1 MKTKIK
7 TISYNDLI
15 KKKRYKHF
23 KPKNPSFL
31 LSSLIKLLSKEELK
45 KTNFSY
51 TTKNME
57 LVSKKEPCLF
67 LMNHSCFLDLKIA
80 FKIIKR
86 RFNIISTDD
95 GFVGKKWLLRNIGC
109 VPTMKFLVDPSLV
122 KDMKYI
128 VSRLHNSI
136 LLYPEASYS
145 FDGCAT
151 PLPESI
157 GKMIKVLGIPVV
169 IIKTEGA
176 YLHDP
181 LYNDLKLRNVDV
193 KAHME
198 CILTKED
205 IFTMSASEINS
216 KINSWFTFDNF
227 KYQYENNVLIKED
240 FRSDNLNRVLYRCPY
255 CNMEHM
261 MEGKG
266 ITLKCKNCNTTLEL
280 LENGRLKAINKDT
293 KFSHIPDWYNW
304 ERQCVKEEIIKGI
317 YHEEMDVDIYCLN
330 DLKAIYKVG
339 KGYLTHDINGFKLLG
354 KDNPIEFYQSS
365 NNSYSLYSDFY
376 WYEIGDV
383 VCIGDYRIRY
393 YCVPTNKKD
402 IVAKLRL
409 AAEEIYKLTNKK

>member
-7 TISYNDLI
+7 SISYNELI
-15 KKKRYKHF
+15 KKKRYKHS

-31 LSSLIKLLSKEELK
+31 LNRLIKLLSRKELK
-45 KTNFSY
+45 QTNFTY

-57 LVSKKEPCLF
+57 ILSKKEPCLF

-80 FKIIKR
+80 FTIIKR
-86 RFNIISTDD
+86 KFNIISTDD
-95 GFVGKKWLLRNIGC
+95 GFVGKKRLLRNIGC

-128 VSRLHNSI
+128 VSKLHNSI

-151 PLPESI
+151 PLPKSI
-157 GKMIKVLGIPVV
+157 GKMVKVLGIPVV
-169 IIKTEGA
+169 MIKTEGA
-176 YLHDP
+176 FLHDP

-198 CILTKED
+198 CILSKED
-205 IFTMSASEINS
+205 TFSMSIDEINE

-227 KYQYENNVLIKED
+227 KYQYDNNILIKEG

-255 CNMEHM
+255 CNEEHM

-266 ITLKCKNCNTTLEL
+266 TIITCKNCNTTLEL
-280 LENGRLKAINKDT
+280 QENGRLRAIDKET
-293 KFSHIPDWYNW
+293 KFPHIPDWYKW
-304 ERQCVKEEIIKGI
+304 ERECVKNEIEKGI
-317 YHEEMDVDIYCLN
+317 YHEEMDVDIYCLC
-330 DLKAIYKVG
+330 DLDAIYKVG
-339 KGYLTHDINGFKLLG
+339 TGYLTHDMNGFKLLG
-354 KDNPIEFYQSS
+354 KDNPIDYHQSPKD
-365 NNSYSLYSDFY
+365 SYSLYSDFF
-376 WYEIGDV
+376 WYELGDV
-383 VCIGDYRIRY
+383 VCIGDYRMRY

-409 AAEEIYKLTNKK
+409 ASEEMYKIINK